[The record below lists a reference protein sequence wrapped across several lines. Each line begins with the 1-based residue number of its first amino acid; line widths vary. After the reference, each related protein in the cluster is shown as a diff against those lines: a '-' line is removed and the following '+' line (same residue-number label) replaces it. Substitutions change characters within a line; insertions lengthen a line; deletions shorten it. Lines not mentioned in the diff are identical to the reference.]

1 MFKSH
6 LQAVNWCD
14 VLHMVTLCLNENK
27 LTANE
32 KSCNADEGQLLHCSA
47 PRWSLWGHQLR
58 PGDDGKVGTPH
69 LQTPPSP
76 SEADLWD
83 CRRASVQSILERLPQ
98 VTWTRD
104 NRFFSI
110 NHHHD
115 HEPHYHH
122 LDNNHQELVSA
133 NLILPVRDQY
143 RMVKDFPFLSVWGWF
158 SRTSFMNNFIFHSL
172 HRWAGFHL

>member
-32 KSCNADEGQLLHCSA
+32 KSCNTDEGQQLDCSA
-47 PRWSLWGHQLR
+47 PRWSLWGQQLR
-58 PGDDGKVGTPH
+58 PGDDVEVGTPPLH
-69 LQTPPSP
+69 PPSP
-76 SEADLWD
+76 TESDLWD
-83 CRRASVQSILERLPQ
+83 CRSVAVKQSILERLPQ
-98 VTWTRD
+98 VTWTRG
-104 NRFFSI
+104 NRFFTI
-110 NHHHD
+110 NHHN

-133 NLILPVRDQY
+133 NLILPVKDQY
-143 RMVKDFPFLSVWGWF
+143 RMVKDILYFTHCTDEQDFTFKIRL
-158 SRTSFMNNFIFHSL
+158 I
-172 HRWAGFHL
+172 

>member
-32 KSCNADEGQLLHCSA
+32 KSCNTDEGQQLDCSA
-47 PRWSLWGHQLR
+47 PRWPLWGNQLR
-58 PGDDGKVGTPH
+58 PGDDVEWGHPLSNPPH
-69 LQTPPSP
+69 PQPRQSYGIAGEQVWQWKGPS
-76 SEADLWD
+76 W
-83 CRRASVQSILERLPQ
+83 SIRSQERE
-98 VTWTRD
+98 TRG
-104 NRFFSI
+104 FFSI
-110 NHHHD
+110 NPHN

-133 NLILPVRDQY
+133 NSILPVRDQY
-143 RMVKDFPFLSVWGWF
+143 RVVKDILYFTHCTDEQDFTFKIRL
-158 SRTSFMNNFIFHSL
+158 I
-172 HRWAGFHL
+172 